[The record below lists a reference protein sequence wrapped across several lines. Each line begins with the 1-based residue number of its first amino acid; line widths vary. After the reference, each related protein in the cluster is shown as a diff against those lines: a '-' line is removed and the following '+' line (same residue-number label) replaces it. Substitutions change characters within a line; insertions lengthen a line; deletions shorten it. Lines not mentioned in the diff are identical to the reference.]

1 MEIVLGKVAFTPK
14 GEYNPDIPYE
24 RYDMTFEG
32 LKIHVSLIDNNTRP
46 LSDTN
51 AWTTFIRFDHVIGDM
66 IADGAIDEKK
76 IAAGAITEEK
86 LSPELLAVIAKGGA
100 GGGGIVLSD
109 ELGNSVLY
117 GVTQHRITE
126 VVNSLTSQIQN
137 VQGQL
142 NELTNHKSV
151 VSLSVTP
158 SLLTVGEEETISLV
172 AETDLEASSI
182 VINRDGERVTADAG
196 MTALA
201 EDIVQMDEAG
211 EMTYEAVFIIGGIE
225 KKVRKKVS
233 AVLPIFYGAG
243 QSVENAVHQADARLT
258 PAGEYT
264 IPVNASLSYL
274 FFCIP
279 ATMTIN
285 QILMNGFAVHFGN
298 PRVTLI
304 GGQTYK
310 VYQSSHTYDTGTI
323 HVIVS

>member
-100 GGGGIVLSD
+100 GGGGIVLSN

-142 NELTNHKSV
+142 NELTNRKSV
-151 VSLSVTP
+151 DHC
-158 SLLTVGEEETISLV
+158 LL
-172 AETDLEASSI
+172 
-182 VINRDGERVTADAG
+182 R
-196 MTALA
+196 
-201 EDIVQMDEAG
+201 
-211 EMTYEAVFIIGGIE
+211 
-225 KKVRKKVS
+225 
-233 AVLPIFYGAG
+233 
-243 QSVENAVHQADARLT
+243 H
-258 PAGEYT
+258 
-264 IPVNASLSYL
+264 
-274 FFCIP
+274 
-279 ATMTIN
+279 
-285 QILMNGFAVHFGN
+285 HF
-298 PRVTLI
+298 
-304 GGQTYK
+304 
-310 VYQSSHTYDTGTI
+310 
-323 HVIVS
+323 